1 MKLLIDKSSVGSTK
15 ASRRSGFS
23 FVEILIA
30 LAILI
35 ISVVSLLNFLTIAL
49 RVDHTSSAVTED
61 LLYKSGSLEAR
72 ASSQSRSATV
82 TVGEVEISGNL
93 YEIEYGR
100 VKRLIEFE
108 RSE

>member
-1 MKLLIDKSSVGSTK
+1 
-15 ASRRSGFS
+15 
-23 FVEILIA
+23 VEILIA
-30 LAILI
+30 LAILV

-49 RVDHTSSAVTED
+49 RVDHTSSAVTVD

-72 ASSQSRSATV
+72 ASSQSGPDTV
-82 TVGEVEISGNL
+82 TVDEVEISGNL

-100 VKRLIEFE
+100 AKRLIEFE